1 MLRLIIRLL
10 CLSVL
15 FAVVVSA
22 QTRDVR
28 PSQVAINERARQVEP
43 FIDAAARRYG
53 VDANLLRAVC
63 FIESRF
69 RVDAL
74 SPKGARG
81 PMQFMPDTARRY
93 GLVNPYDPQQAI
105 DAAARYLKDLL
116 KRFGGRVDLALAA
129 YNSGEGTVN
138 SFLTGHPLVLPSG
151 KLINPHR
158 LITGGVPP
166 YTETQNYVRQGLSLL
181 RQVVSTKKVLPTQL
195 GISGSTT
202 SSPPRDFTVDTVN
215 VDIPIINK
223 SRPRIDS
230 FIDVR

>member
-1 MLRLIIRLL
+1 
-10 CLSVL
+10 L
-15 FAVVVSA
+15 FTVVVSA
-22 QTRDVR
+22 QTRDVG
-28 PSQVAINERARQVEP
+28 PQVALNERARQLEP

-69 RVDAL
+69 RVEAV

-105 DAAARYLKDLL
+105 DAAARYLRDLL
-116 KRFGGRVDLALAA
+116 NRFEDRVDLVLAA

-166 YTETQNYVRQGLSLL
+166 YAETQNYVKQGLTLL
-181 RQVVSTKKVLPTQL
+181 RREVPSQALSV
-195 GISGSTT
+195 TT
-202 SSPPRDFTVDTVN
+202 SPIPRLPIRTPRRDFTLDTFVGN
-215 VDIPIINK
+215 DQTLTK
-223 SRPRIDS
+223 AQLRTTS
-230 FIDVR
+230 FIDVQ

>member
-1 MLRLIIRLL
+1 
-10 CLSVL
+10 L

-22 QTRDVR
+22 QTRDVG
-28 PSQVAINERARQVEP
+28 PQVALNERARQLEP

-74 SPKGARG
+74 SPRGARG

-93 GLVNPYDPQQAI
+93 GLLNPYDPQQAI
-105 DAAARYLKDLL
+105 GAAARYLKDLL
-116 KRFGGRVDLALAA
+116 KRFGGRVNLALAA

-138 SFLTGHPLVLPSG
+138 SFLSGHPLVLPSG

-166 YTETQNYVRQGLSLL
+166 YIETQNYVRQGLSLL
-181 RQVVSTKKVLPTQL
+181 RQAVSTRKVLPTQL
-195 GISGSTT
+195 AISRSL
-202 SSPPRDFTVDTVN
+202 SHSRHRDFTVDTVN
-215 VDIPIINK
+215 VDYSIANK
-223 SRPRIDS
+223 SCPRIDS
-230 FIDVR
+230 FIDVQ